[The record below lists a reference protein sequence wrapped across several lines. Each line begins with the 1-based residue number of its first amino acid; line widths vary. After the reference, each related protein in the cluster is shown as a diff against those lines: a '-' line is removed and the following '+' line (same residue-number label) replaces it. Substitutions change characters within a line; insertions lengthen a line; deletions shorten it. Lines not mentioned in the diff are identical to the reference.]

1 MTKKDINFSAYN
13 IKNHRLSANEL
24 SQLNRFSTDDYCGVL
39 SDGLEPNIFSGTKDN
54 IIISDKAG
62 NPISIVSDGIIFNI
76 KKDYLGT
83 ILKTLD
89 ADTRFCYLMVNGVY
103 SNTQDNIYSDN
114 INTQIVFD
122 STVPTFE
129 NEDIVVFKID
139 NVTYKYKHQTIISGE
154 ENLIIPLFYIDD
166 SGNIKS
172 ILIGQDKSSLE
183 AWLNAKDLEKLWEQL
198 HATFTHRAGS
208 KDVVGYGELGNF
220 DVKED
225 TIRHTNGSELKDTI
239 TVKDKDVILNQYK
252 ADNLDAL
259 YVDKD
264 GKILHSELPIEAGG
278 TNARNRQ
285 DAKINLGITYGREL
299 PTDLN
304 NYKVGDIFFKI
315 LT

>member
-1 MTKKDINFSAYN
+1 MTTKDINFLAYN
-13 IKNHRLSANEL
+13 IKNHKLSANEL

-39 SDGLEPNIFSGTKDN
+39 SDGLEPNVFSGTRNN
-54 IIISDKAG
+54 IIISSKVG
-62 NPISIVSDGIIFNI
+62 NPISIVSDGIIFNLQ
-76 KKDYLGT
+76 KNDLSNV
-83 ILKTLD
+83 LKTLD
-89 ADTRFCYLMVNGVY
+89 ANTRFCYLIVNGVY

-122 STVPTFE
+122 STVPTIE
-129 NEDIVVFKID
+129 NEDIVVFKVN
-139 NVTYKYKHQTIISGE
+139 NVTYKYKHQTILTKEG
-154 ENLIIPLFYIDD
+154 NLIIPLFYIDD
-166 SGNIKS
+166 NGNIKS

-208 KDVVGYGELGNF
+208 KDVAGYGELGNF